1 MPARVLLI
9 ALLCLSTYGCA
20 ETGHFVPEDFI
31 SESDQELRDAEL
43 VLKNESERLLVLE
56 LEDEAKQ
63 KQKLEVAANTEGR
76 TTLSTGVYT
85 YQLLISSR
93 DPWDKKWF
101 SHGPKGKL
109 EASVGQRYTWTWTS
123 AD

>member
-1 MPARVLLI
+1 MHARRFLI
-9 ALLCLSTYGCA
+9 LLLCLSSYGCA
-20 ETGHFVPEDFI
+20 ETGHFVPEDFV

-43 VLKNESERLLVLE
+43 VLKNQSDRFLVLE
-56 LEDEAKQ
+56 LVDEAKQ
-63 KQKLEVAANTEGR
+63 RQKLEVAANSEGR

-93 DPWDKKWF
+93 DPWNKKWF